1 MPCPFL
7 ERISF
12 FSRSPITHLTVSSFI
27 DLCSS
32 CPFRLHFLCLF
43 PSPYRR
49 VTLACKH
56 ILKLSPSFSLLPV
69 HSILSLMCVLQRVEM
84 THSLWAVR
92 FTLVLLPVFKK
103 KSIWLLDYQC
113 SCYKPH
119 FPKWDLREITSIPF
133 TFLFAVFSNILSI
146 AEDKLPGRLRGALS
160 EILCEN

>member
-1 MPCPFL
+1 MAAHIALYSSICTRPTSSWLSVPIIDVFPAVKDTEQGEGSLLSKPVLSLENLFIVFFLAFLMPCPFL

-32 CPFRLHFLCLF
+32 CSFRLHFLCLF

-56 ILKLSPSFSLLPV
+56 ILKLSSSFSLLPV

-92 FTLVLLPVFKK
+92 FTLVLLP
-103 KSIWLLDYQC
+103 I
-113 SCYKPH
+113 
-119 FPKWDLREITSIPF
+119 
-133 TFLFAVFSNILSI
+133 
-146 AEDKLPGRLRGALS
+146 
-160 EILCEN
+160 